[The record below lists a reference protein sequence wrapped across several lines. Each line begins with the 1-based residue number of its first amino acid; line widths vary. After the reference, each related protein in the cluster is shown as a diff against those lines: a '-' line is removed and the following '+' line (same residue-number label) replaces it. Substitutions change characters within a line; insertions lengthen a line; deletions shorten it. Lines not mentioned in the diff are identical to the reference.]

1 MFNKSKVFRKC
12 SFEIFKVQSIC
23 WVLLKVQK
31 VQKPKLSPNTKY
43 WDTLY
48 VKRSEIY
55 KYSSLDERILK
66 Y

>member
-31 VQKPKLSPNTKY
+31 PKLSPNTKH